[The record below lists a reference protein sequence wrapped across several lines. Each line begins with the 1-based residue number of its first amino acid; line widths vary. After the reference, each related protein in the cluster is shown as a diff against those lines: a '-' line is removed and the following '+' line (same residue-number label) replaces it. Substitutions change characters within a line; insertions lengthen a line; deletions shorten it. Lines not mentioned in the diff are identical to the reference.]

1 LVAAAL
7 LAVDCFAT
15 RLGAASDF
23 ASVFFAAVFV
33 AAALLAA
40 ELFAV
45 AFFTDVLL
53 AAAFPVAG
61 DRATVLLPAAF
72 LAAAALAAGASSA
85 AGSAAGAGS
94 FLVDLVALFPGGCLL
109 SPTFLLTMPLPSVL
123 SSKPPGMYVLDNA
136 GPHLRQPW
144 LPSEPLS

>member
-85 AGSAAGAGS
+85 AGAGS